1 MKNYFSQ
8 LHTRDKYTWGIRSFF
23 RYSYL
28 PSSLKLTFDDDRQS
42 STPLREYQ
50 EMNVSNA
57 YTDNSLYWMRKKNGV
72 NYQLTGGF
80 RGELSS
86 VTGPYS
92 ANRYM
97 FYATPHLEWNRENIL
112 LTAALSAQ

>member
-92 ANRYM
+92 ANRSPSGVEPGKYTSDSRTVCPM
-97 FYATPHLEWNRENIL
+97 EP
-112 LTAALSAQ
+112 SA